1 MRPRDFIQSEL
12 AVVGGLLLDN
22 SLGQNIDLLPDD
34 FLNDQYRI
42 IYDATKELISLG
54 QVADIV
60 TVAEYLDRTTAR
72 RGWFAIVADI
82 AMNCVSLAN
91 THAYASIVRT
101 EARKRKAVQIAQRL
115 IENVSDGLESVDEAI
130 RGLMSLEVAQK
141 KFERTITEALAE
153 AIDAIEVANAK
164 KGGLVGVTSGLVD
177 IDESTGGF
185 QRSDLYIVAGRPAMG
200 KTAFLLNCME
210 AVDVPV
216 GLISAEQGAGQIG
229 LRLLAI
235 NGRLSAH
242 RMRLAQMDDSEYTR
256 LTATCARLNDRKI
269 WLNDRPA
276 PTIDEVVRQAR
287 RWKFNYGIEALY
299 VDYLQRIKG
308 GMKSTVPRHE
318 EVAHVVMTLKELAR
332 ELDIP
337 VIALAQVSRNVEARP
352 NKRPYMS
359 DIKDSGCVEQE
370 ADVVMTLYRDE
381 VYNEDS
387 EDKGICEVAIMKNR
401 HGPTGLIRTVW
412 LPEYIRFEDIGREF

>member
-1 MRPRDFIQSEL
+1 MKPRDFIQSEL

-34 FLNDQYRI
+34 FLNGQYRI
-42 IYDATKELISLG
+42 IYEATTELISLG
-54 QVADIV
+54 QVADII
-60 TVAEYLDRTTAR
+60 TVAEHLDRITGR
-72 RGWFAIVADI
+72 RGWLSIIGDIVKQ
-82 AMNCVSLAN
+82 CVTAVN
-91 THAYASIVRT
+91 TPAYASIVRT
-101 EARKRKAVQIAQRL
+101 EARKRKAVEIARHL
-115 IENVSDGLESVDEAI
+115 IENVSEGLESVDEAI
-130 RGLMSLEVAQK
+130 RGLMSLEVSQK
-141 KFERTITEALAE
+141 KFERTITEALAG
-153 AIDAIEVANAK
+153 AIDAIELANAK

-177 IDESTGGF
+177 IDNCIGGF
-185 QRSDLYIVAGRPAMG
+185 QKSDLYIIAGRPAMG
-200 KTAFLLNCME
+200 KTAMLLNCLG
-210 AVDVPV
+210 AADVPA

-256 LTATCARLNDRKI
+256 LTATCARLNNRKI

-308 GMKSTVPRHE
+308 GMKGAVPRHE
-318 EVAHVVMTLKELAR
+318 EVAHVVMSLKELAR

-370 ADVVMTLYRDE
+370 ADMVMTLYRDE
-381 VYNEDS
+381 VYNEDT
-387 EDKGICEVAIMKNR
+387 EDKGICEVSILKNR
-401 HGPTGLIRTVW
+401 HGPTGVIRTVW
-412 LPEYIRFEDIGREF
+412 LPEYMRFENIGREF